1 MNRTDQKRTTKRKNK
16 KNIILLSILIVIL
29 AIVGVVGG
37 YAYAMFSKVE
47 KVKLDKS
54 NLGINDELSG
64 KYGHIT
70 NIALFGVDSAEEGES
85 GRSDSMMIATVDKNN
100 KKLKVTS
107 LMRDSYVDIKGHG
120 KNKLNSAYAFG
131 KEELAINT
139 INENFDLNIENFVT
153 VDFSSLPK
161 IIDKIGGVDI
171 DVDAAELKH
180 INNYIDDL
188 NNRTGTKSSYVSG
201 TGMKRLNGVQ
211 AMAYCRIRYTVGDDY
226 KRTERQRE
234 VVEDMLDKI
243 LKISPTK
250 YSGLLNEILP
260 MVKTSLSAGEILS
273 LSTDVV
279 SIGNNLE
286 QDRFPRDNSIKEE
299 TINGMACLTFDKN
312 TTQKEMHNWLFEDI
326 K

>member
-37 YAYAMFSKVE
+37 YAYAMFSKIERVE
-47 KVKLDKS
+47 LDKS

-70 NIALFGVDSAEEGES
+70 NIALFGVDSADEV
-85 GRSDSMMIATVDKNN
+85 GRSDSMMIATVDKKN

-131 KEELAINT
+131 KEELAIST

-171 DVDAAELKH
+171 EVDSTEIQNLNR
-180 INNYIDDL
+180 IIDDI
-188 NNRTGTKSSYVSG
+188 NEKTGTRSAYVSG